1 MISMML
7 LVILVG
13 ETTNENMIQV
23 ATICM
28 GSNVILCT
36 NETKQ
41 YSPSEYVNGHS
52 IAGYVAGR
60 ASEPGIFTISCH
72 CQQETQADSKKHTF
86 DPFLYQLLVRQPR
99 LFTAAFDYCYT
110 QSDNKSR

>member
-1 MISMML
+1 MANMLVIKIITTMKILGTIMISMML

-23 ATICM
+23 ATISIL

-72 CQQETQADSKKHTF
+72 C
-86 DPFLYQLLVRQPR
+86 
-99 LFTAAFDYCYT
+99 
-110 QSDNKSR
+110 